1 MSDKQEF
8 RKNVANIIADRKK
21 FDEALKFQTGKNT
34 IKKIKENIE
43 HGLSGNRDQSF
54 PDYKRTYSKGTRRFQ
69 MKNLYDKPTKFTSK
83 AY

>member
-1 MSDKQEF
+1 M
-8 RKNVANIIADRKK
+8 K
-21 FDEALKFQTGKNT
+21 FDEALKFRTGKNT
-34 IKKIKENIE
+34 IKKIKKIIE